1 MSHSYSKIFMH
12 LILCT
17 KYRNDLINCNIEAE
31 LYEKIKTLIEKDV
44 ENKVLMINGLED
56 HIHVLFKMNSNC
68 NIPEI
73 VKNVKGATAYWINHN
88 SLITEKF
95 VWQTGFRIFSVSEE
109 MLPKIINYIRG
120 QKVKKEYE

>member
-1 MSHSYSKIFMH
+1 MH

-17 KYRNDLINCNIEAE
+17 KYRKDLINCNIEAE
-31 LYEKIKTLIEKDV
+31 LYNKIKTLIEKDV
-44 ENKVLMINGLED
+44 DNHALMINGLED
-56 HIHVLFKMNSNC
+56 HVHVLFKMNPNSI
-68 NIPEI
+68 IPEI
-73 VKNVKGATAYWINHN
+73 VKNVKGATAYWINNN

-120 QKVKKEYE
+120 QKVKREE